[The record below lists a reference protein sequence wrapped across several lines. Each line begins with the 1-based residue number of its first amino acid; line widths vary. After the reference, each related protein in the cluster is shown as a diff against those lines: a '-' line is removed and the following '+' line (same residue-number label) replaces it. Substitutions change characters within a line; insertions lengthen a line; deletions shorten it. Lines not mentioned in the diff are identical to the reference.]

1 MRTRFFKTSSVLVLG
16 AALSLFVPSLTTPSY
31 AQTVNPQMSA
41 GVMING
47 YTPKAKPTPLA
58 QFAPQAFTSRT
69 RLDYSVLDEA
79 LDNSVLRFGAST
91 RRYLGK
97 PQGATGTR
105 FIRGHRSAYR
115 LEGSRV
121 SFSFLG
127 DEYRQAIIDYRADL
141 ERIGNQINLVN
152 MSRDEQLAF
161 WLNLHNVKLIEQ
173 IALQYPVRRPS
184 RMTVNG
190 VPLHDA
196 KLLNIKGTPLSL
208 RDIRERIVFPNW
220 TNPETIYG
228 FFYGDIGSPGLQDYA
243 YKASNV
249 NAVLSLQASEFVNS
263 LRGFNETS
271 GAREVSRL
279 YAEAQ
284 PFYFPNWERDL
295 DAHLMKHAA
304 EEVRVELASGKP
316 FKIDRYD
323 DVIADLMGG
332 DRPRIATGDVRDLD
346 SGTPLDS
353 MQLPN
358 EVQRLIR
365 ELSQKREVLRRRGL
379 LSSGTVVIEDIETPS
394 VQAFDPNVDPASD
407 TYVPPNQ

>member
-1 MRTRFFKTSSVLVLG
+1 MLTTFLKTSSVLVLG
-16 AALSLFVPSLTTPSY
+16 GVLSLSVPSLTASSF
-31 AQTVNPQMSA
+31 AQSVNSQVST

-47 YTPKAKPTPLA
+47 FTPKAKPAPLTQFTPRA
-58 QFAPQAFTSRT
+58 YTSRT

-91 RRYLGK
+91 RRFLGK
-97 PQGATGTR
+97 PQATTGSR
-105 FIRGHRSAYR
+105 FVRGHRSPYR

-127 DEYRQAIIDYRADL
+127 DEYRQALIDYRADL
-141 ERIGNQINLVN
+141 ERIGNQIDLVN

-161 WLNLHNVKLIEQ
+161 WLNLHNITLIEQ

-184 RMTVNG
+184 KMTING
-190 VPLHDA
+190 ASLHDA
-196 KLLNIKGTPLSL
+196 KLLNIKGTALSL

-220 TNPETIYG
+220 KNSETLYG
-228 FFYGDIGSPGLQDYA
+228 FFYGDIGSPALQDYA
-243 YKASNV
+243 YKASNL
-249 NAVLSLQASEFVNS
+249 NATLSLQASEFVNS

-271 GAREVSRL
+271 KAREVSRL

-332 DRPRIATGDVRDLD
+332 DRPRIATGNVIDLNSGMPVD
-346 SGTPLDS
+346 SIK
-353 MQLPN
+353 LPD

-365 ELSQKREVLRRRGL
+365 ELSQKRQVLRRRGL

-394 VQAFDPNVDPASD
+394 TQVFDPNVDPASEA
-407 TYVPPNQ
+407 YVPPNQ